1 MINKL
6 YMQIFK
12 KSPWD
17 DFEGENED
25 NIFTKKRK
33 DQFNLNDFNFNF
45 SGKTIF
51 LILTALFLL
60 WMSSGFFE
68 VNDKEGE
75 KAIVMRFGKFQR
87 DATSGLNYHLPWPI
101 EKKIIEQVAKSRRTE
116 IGYRSTGYTRIGGAT
131 TARDVSSE
139 SLMLTGDENIIQ
151 LNVDVMWHIK
161 GLSNYIFNVDNPEE
175 TVKAA
180 AESAIREVIGNTPIT
195 SVLSNKKETVAVKIE
210 ELIQQ
215 ILDQYE
221 SGVEIQQVKLLEAQ
235 PPESVIAAY
244 RDVQTAKAD
253 KEKVINESEAY
264 MNDILP
270 KARGESARIIQ
281 EAEGYKAE
289 VISKAKGN
297 ASRFNAIYRQYAA
310 SKDVTRNRLYLE
322 TIESILEESD
332 KIIMGGEGMLP
343 HMSVNQKN
351 LFENK

>member
-1 MINKL
+1 MISKL

-17 DFEGENED
+17 DFEGDNED

-45 SGKTIF
+45 SGKAIF
-51 LILTALFLL
+51 LIFAALLL
-60 WMSSGFFE
+60 IWMTSGIYKVE
-68 VNDKEGE
+68 EGQQ
-75 KAIVMRFGKFQR
+75 AIVMRFGKFHR
-87 DATSGLNYHLPWPI
+87 VGLPGLNYHLPWPV
-101 EKKIIEQVAKSRRTE
+101 EKEIIERVDQSRRVE
-116 IGYRSTGYTRIGGAT
+116 IGYRSTGRARIGGAVS
-131 TARDVSSE
+131 ARDVKTE
-139 SLMLTGDENIIQ
+139 SLMLTGDENIIE
-151 LNVDVMWHIK
+151 LNVDAMWHIK
-161 GLSNYIFNVDNPEE
+161 NLAQYTFNIDNPQE
-175 TVKAA
+175 TVKSA

-195 SVLSNKKETVAVKIE
+195 SVLSNKKQAIAIKIE

-221 SGVEIQQVKLLEAQ
+221 SGVEIEQVKLLKAE
-235 PPESVIAAY
+235 PPSEVIAAY

-270 KARGESARIIQ
+270 KARGESARIMQ
-281 EAEGYKAE
+281 KAEGYKAE

-297 ASRFNAIYRQYAA
+297 ASRFNAIYRQYTA

-332 KIIMGGEGMLP
+332 KIIMGGDGMLP

>member
-17 DFEGENED
+17 DFEGDNED

-45 SGKTIF
+45 SGKAIF
-51 LILTALFLL
+51 LILAALFLM
-60 WMSSGFFE
+60 WITSGIYK
-68 VNDKEGE
+68 VQEGQQ
-75 KAIVMRFGKFQR
+75 AIVMRFGKFHR
-87 DATSGLNYHLPWPI
+87 VGLPGLNYHLPWPV
-101 EKKIIEQVAKSRRTE
+101 EKEIIERVDQSRRVE
-116 IGYRSTGYTRIGGAT
+116 IGYRSTGRARIGGAVS
-131 TARDVSSE
+131 ARDVKTE
-139 SLMLTGDENIIQ
+139 SLMLTGDENIIE
-151 LNVDVMWHIK
+151 LNVDAMWHIK
-161 GLSNYIFNVDNPEE
+161 DLAQFTFNIDNPQE

-195 SVLSNKKETVAVKIE
+195 SVLSNKKQAVAVKIE

-221 SGVEIQQVKLLEAQ
+221 SGVEIEQVKLLKAE
-235 PPESVIAAY
+235 PPKEVIAAY

-270 KARGESARIIQ
+270 KARGESARIMQ
-281 EAEGYKAE
+281 KAEGYKAE

-332 KIIMGGEGMLP
+332 KIIMGGDGMLP

>member
-1 MINKL
+1 MISKL

-17 DFEGENED
+17 DFEGDNKD

-45 SGKTIF
+45 SGKAIF
-51 LILTALFLL
+51 LILAALLL
-60 WMSSGFFE
+60 IWTTSGIYKVE
-68 VNDKEGE
+68 EGQQ
-75 KAIVMRFGKFQR
+75 AIVMRFGKFHR
-87 DATSGLNYHLPWPI
+87 VGLPGLNYHIPWPI
-101 EKKIIEQVAKSRRTE
+101 EKEIIERVDQSRRVE
-116 IGYRSTGYTRIGGAT
+116 IGYRSTGRARIGGAISE
-131 TARDVSSE
+131 RDVKTE
-139 SLMLTGDENIIQ
+139 SLMLTGDENIIE
-151 LNVDVMWHIK
+151 LNVDAMWHIK
-161 GLSNYIFNVDNPEE
+161 NLAQYTFNIDNPQE
-175 TVKAA
+175 TVKSA

-195 SVLSNKKETVAVKIE
+195 SVLSNKKQAIAVKIE

-221 SGVEIQQVKLLEAQ
+221 SGVEIEQVKLLKAE
-235 PPESVIAAY
+235 PPREVIAAY

-270 KARGESARIIQ
+270 KARGESARIMQ
-281 EAEGYKAE
+281 KAEGYIAE

-297 ASRFNAIYRQYAA
+297 TSRFNAIYRQYTA

-332 KIIMGGEGMLP
+332 KIIMGGDGMLP

>member
-17 DFEGENED
+17 DFEGDNED

-45 SGKTIF
+45 SGKAIF
-51 LILTALFLL
+51 LILAALFLM
-60 WMSSGFFE
+60 WIASGIYK
-68 VNDKEGE
+68 VQEGQQ
-75 KAIVMRFGKFQR
+75 AIVMRFGKFHR
-87 DATSGLNYHLPWPI
+87 VGLPGLNYHLPWPV
-101 EKKIIEQVAKSRRTE
+101 EKEIIERVDQSRRVE
-116 IGYRSTGYTRIGGAT
+116 IGYRSTGRARIGGAVS
-131 TARDVSSE
+131 ARDVKTE
-139 SLMLTGDENIIQ
+139 SLMLTGDENIIE
-151 LNVDVMWHIK
+151 LNVDAMWHIK
-161 GLSNYIFNVDNPEE
+161 DLAQFTFNIDKPQE

-195 SVLSNKKETVAVKIE
+195 SVLSNKKQDVAVKIE

-221 SGVEIQQVKLLEAQ
+221 SGVEIEQVKLLKAE
-235 PPESVIAAY
+235 PPKEVIAAY

-270 KARGESARIIQ
+270 KARGESARIMQ
-281 EAEGYKAE
+281 KAEGYKAE

-332 KIIMGGEGMLP
+332 KIIMGGDGMLP